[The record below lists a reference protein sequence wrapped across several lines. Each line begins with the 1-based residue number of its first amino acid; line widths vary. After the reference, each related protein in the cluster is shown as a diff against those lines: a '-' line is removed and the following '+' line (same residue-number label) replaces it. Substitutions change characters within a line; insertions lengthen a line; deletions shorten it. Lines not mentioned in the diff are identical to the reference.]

1 MHYAREG
8 PSLYVGVGEQ
18 IMLARRRAGMTQRDL
33 GEKLGVSHVA
43 VGDIERGK
51 TKPNLDHLA
60 AIAEALGVPLSQ
72 LLAVLGD

>member
-1 MHYAREG
+1 MRYAREG

-33 GEKLGVSHVA
+33 GLKLGVSHVS

-60 AIAEALGVPLSQ
+60 AVAEALDVPLRQ
-72 LLAVLGD
+72 LLVWC

>member
-1 MHYAREG
+1 MRYAREG

-18 IMLARRRAGMTQRDL
+18 IMLARRRANLTQRQL
-33 GEKLGVSHVA
+33 GDRLGVSHVA

-60 AIAEALGVPLSQ
+60 AIAEALDVPLSR
-72 LLAVLGD
+72 LLAVLE

>member
-1 MHYAREG
+1 MRYAREG

-18 IMLARRRAGMTQRDL
+18 IMLARRRAGMTQRQL
-33 GEKLGVSHVA
+33 GERLGVSHVA

-60 AIAEALGVPLSQ
+60 AIAEALDVPLKQ
-72 LLAVLGD
+72 LLVWC

>member
-1 MHYAREG
+1 MRYQREG

-18 IMLARRRAGMTQRDL
+18 IMLARRRSGLTQRQL
-33 GEKLGVSHVA
+33 GERLGVSHVA

-60 AIAEALGVPLSQ
+60 AIAEAMDVPLKQ
-72 LLAVLGD
+72 LLVWC

>member
-1 MHYAREG
+1 MRYAREG

-18 IMLARRRAGMTQRDL
+18 IMLARRRASLTQRQL

-60 AIAEALGVPLSQ
+60 AIAEALDVPLTQ
-72 LLAVLGD
+72 LLVWC

>member
-1 MHYAREG
+1 MRYAREG

-18 IMLARRRAGMTQRDL
+18 IMLSRRRAGMTQRQL

-60 AIAEALGVPLSQ
+60 AIAKALDVPLKD
-72 LLAVLGD
+72 LLVWC

>member
-1 MHYAREG
+1 MRYAREG

-18 IMLARRRAGMTQRDL
+18 IMLARRRANLTQREL
-33 GEKLGVSHVA
+33 GDRLGVSHVA

-60 AIAEALGVPLSQ
+60 AIAEALDVPLSR
-72 LLAVLGD
+72 LLAVLE